1 MGKGLRAGGFKLS
14 QKNESKPQLEEE
26 VEEEVE
32 NVFDDKQL

>member
-1 MGKGLRAGGFKLS
+1 MGKDLRAGGFKLS

-26 VEEEVE
+26 VE